1 MKEPSIQKV
10 TTPSPD
16 QGLENCP
23 IRNVICRFGD
33 SWSFVT
39 LLTLS
44 EEKKRFNELQRSLP
58 KISQRVL
65 TQTLRQLERDGFIS
79 RTVVATVPIRVTY
92 ALTQL
97 GISFIEPATSLLRW
111 AEAANPAINVARQ
124 CYDIAS
130 ANPEYPTKA

>member
-1 MKEPSIQKV
+1 MTELSIQKV
-10 TTPSPD
+10 TTHSAD
-16 QGLENCP
+16 EGLENCP

-39 LLTLS
+39 LLTLAA
-44 EEKKRFNELQRSLP
+44 EKKRFNELQRSLP

-97 GISFIEPATSLLRW
+97 GISFIEPASSLLRW
-111 AEAANPAINVARQ
+111 AETVNPMINAARKS
-124 CYDIAS
+124 YDSGS
-130 ANPEYPTKA
+130 ANLCL